1 MRGKLMCM
9 MIALFLVMG
18 LAIPCSAAEERGAIR
33 VSLTREEDRTYYGA
47 VTLYRVGVPVS
58 GGYRLGSG
66 FGGGFVEAKD
76 VQSTALIQWLAERVG
91 TSDGYRVLDSWG
103 CGEFRNLEKGLYLL
117 VQTEPA
123 EGFYPFVPFLVQ
135 IPSGEQWEI
144 LTFPKM
150 EELPVELPRTGDGS
164 GVQGYGIVMAV
175 SGMGLM
181 LLLKR
186 RKRGVQDG

>member
-1 MRGKLMCM
+1 MHRKLVCFLLVA
-9 MIALFLVMG
+9 ALAMG
-18 LAIPCSAAEERGAIR
+18 LAIPCRAAEEQGSIR
-33 VSLTREEDRTYYGA
+33 ISVPREEDRTYYGA

-76 VQSTALIQWLAERVG
+76 VQSIALIQWLAERVG
-91 TSDGYRVLDSWG
+91 TPDGYRVLDSWG

-135 IPSGEQWEI
+135 IPSGEQWDI
-144 LTFPKM
+144 LTYPKM
-150 EELPVELPRTGDGS
+150 EELPAELPRTGDGS
-164 GVQGYGIVMAV
+164 GVQAYSIVMAV

-186 RKRGVQDG
+186 RKRGVQD

>member
-1 MRGKLMCM
+1 MHRKLVCFLLM
-9 MIALFLVMG
+9 AALVMG
-18 LAIPCSAAEERGAIR
+18 LAVPCRAAEEQGSIR
-33 VSLTREEDRTYYGA
+33 ISVPREEDRTYYGA

-76 VQSTALIQWLAERVG
+76 IQSTALIQWLAERVG

-135 IPSGEQWEI
+135 MPSGEQWDI
-144 LTFPKM
+144 LTYPKM
-150 EELPVELPRTGDGS
+150 EELPVEVPRTGDGS
-164 GVQGYGIVMAV
+164 GVQAYGIVMAV

-186 RKRGVQDG
+186 RKRGVQD